1 MTRSADYRSS
11 IGENDGIATAMVE
24 ARSVKGVGALQPM
37 SGGGA

>member
-11 IGENDGIATAMVE
+11 IGEGRVRDGYGGGAF
-24 ARSVKGVGALQPM
+24 GDGDGALQPM